1 MPDAKY
7 ASLKTPFPFRQH
19 PIQPPSATNA
29 THQILDQKIKGLL
42 NDIEQFLKKQ
52 MYTAV
57 YPLIRNFVR
66 FASRK
71 RELQKRIQLELEILS
86 FQQQQVLER
95 LQEMEKMQEQ
105 VRELLALVKALSER
119 KTEME
124 MGREDF
130 ESLARRL
137 DLLSGLFER
146 KYVDILSCLIL
157 TNCYREQYSA

>member
-1 MPDAKY
+1 M
-7 ASLKTPFPFRQH
+7 
-19 PIQPPSATNA
+19 
-29 THQILDQKIKGLL
+29 
-42 NDIEQFLKKQ
+42 
-52 MYTAV
+52 
-57 YPLIRNFVR
+57 
-66 FASRK
+66 
-71 RELQKRIQLELEILS
+71 ELEILS